1 MAERK
6 LHPIYGTAP
15 ILGSNISPA
24 NDIQTPVPIPLALPS
39 IVGRAGVEAL
49 RGNTGAKAGK
59 AYRDAVTGT
68 SNAIE
73 AGANMGKAIGR
84 GFNAAGQW
92 VGENIYDQVQAY
104 KDEAGIGNAV
114 TPQAVQQAAPYLLPG
129 QALGVAAKSQ
139 SPAVAPQVAA
149 QAVPVAAPRAAPI
162 ASRDSAYANEVVNSL
177 NQSTGG
183 FNNAGFEP
191 EARGPNL
198 DDLNAIRER
207 IIANGQRTGGTD
219 MIALKAVDDIA
230 KGRWQSY
237 NTARGNEVQE
247 AIGLGGVNQR
257 NRATDVAQQQQDF
270 TEKWRTMTDRDK
282 LLATNDMAIAQDATA
297 GPEERDAAR
306 ARLMRLR
313 LAPQANIDDID
324 EILTARGIMNGGVEQ
339 YAEGGEVDV
348 EYEVEMDM
356 PEAVP
361 TGPMQMDSGDYIIPV
376 EAMRFYGRKFFQD
389 LINKAEDEG

>member
-1 MAERK
+1 MAEK
-6 LHPIYGTAP
+6 QVYK
-15 ILGSNISPA
+15 GS
-24 NDIQTPVPIPLALPS
+24 
-39 IVGRAGVEAL
+39 
-49 RGNTGAKAGK
+49 
-59 AYRDAVTGT
+59 
-68 SNAIE
+68 
-73 AGANMGKAIGR
+73 GANNPMQNYSGYVAPPSVMTNIGR
-84 GFNAAGQW
+84 GYRDEINALSDEFTKIADAGSDVKRAWNKMGSDFMTAAGF
-92 VGENIYDQVQAY
+92 G
-104 KDEAGIGNAV
+104 GGAV
-114 TPQAVQQAAPYLLPG
+114 PAAAVPVAPQAVPVAAP
-129 QALGVAAKSQ
+129 QAVPVA
-139 SPAVAPQVAA
+139 APQVAA

-270 TEKWRTMTDRDK
+270 AEKWRTMTDRDK

-297 GPEERDAAR
+297 GAEERDAAR

-361 TGPMQMDSGDYIIPV
+361 TGPVQMDSGDYVIPV